1 MLDAT
6 SISKQPKKLRFSN
19 ESVFLATLV
28 LVADTWRFLA
38 SLMLSLQSIT
48 APDRKLIST
57 WAQVDP
63 NELI

>member
-28 LVADTWRFLA
+28 LATDTWRFLA
-38 SLMLSLQSIT
+38 SLMLPLQSIT
-48 APDRKLIST
+48 
-57 WAQVDP
+57 
-63 NELI
+63 ELVEKFPFFNMKIPKTC

>member
-28 LVADTWRFLA
+28 LATDTWRFLA
-38 SLMLSLQSIT
+38 SLMLPLQSIT
-48 APDRKLIST
+48 EVVEKFPFFNMKIPKT
-57 WAQVDP
+57 C
-63 NELI
+63 